1 MAALWMAALAEALG
15 SVWPDSLIL
24 PGRNQEEGLSETLK
38 SPGLPTLLFCFFY
51 QHKTCT
57 WAQK

>member
-24 PGRNQEEGLSETLK
+24 PGRNQEEGFSETLK

-51 QHKTCT
+51 QH
-57 WAQK
+57 